1 MFKILITGATNYLY
15 SSIFPCRLLKNEIC
29 TLLEAYQ
36 FLMPESQMYFPIWYN
51 VVMVNKAYFLRYTHL
66 PLRDAVRRLVAD
78 LDLMSVTSVNVI
90 AMMT

>member
-1 MFKILITGATNYLY
+1 
-15 SSIFPCRLLKNEIC
+15 
-29 TLLEAYQ
+29 
-36 FLMPESQMYFPIWYN
+36 
-51 VVMVNKAYFLRYTHL
+51 MVNKAYFLRYTHL